1 MKSRYRGYAWLFGEA
16 VVVVLGVLIALA
28 VDRAAQR
35 IDRDALETTQLR
47 GLIRDFHEAD
57 SVAEAARSSAEWRDR
72 LGRELL
78 LVLGGADPVDL
89 DAVGLARAI
98 EFPGWHYMPPFPRET
113 WEDLVGTGGLGA
125 IRDPGV
131 RRAVS
136 QFYRYVEQ
144 VRIFNAE
151 WVTLSGS
158 YRDDVRLI
166 LPAASRLALTKEF
179 MGGDSVVF
187 SDLPPLDELLRRVR
201 RWPDLEGH
209 LSDVLLSNAAATDL
223 YADLGREARDV
234 LNMLEARLDA
244 S

>member
-1 MKSRYRGYAWLFGEA
+1 MKSKYKGYAWLLGEA

-28 VDRAAQR
+28 VDRAAQS

-47 GLIRDFHEAD
+47 GLVRDFQDAD
-57 SVAEAARSSAEWRDR
+57 SVAEGARLSAEWRDG

-78 LVLGGADPVDL
+78 LVLGGADAGDL
-89 DAVGLARAI
+89 DAAGLARAI

-113 WEDLVGTGGLGA
+113 WEDLVGTGELGA
-125 IRDPGV
+125 IRDPEV

-144 VRIFNAE
+144 LRMFNAE
-151 WVTLSGS
+151 WVRISRS

-179 MGGDSVVF
+179 MGGDSVLV
-187 SDLPPLDELLRRVR
+187 SDLPPVDELVRRVR
-201 RWPDLEGH
+201 GWPDLEGH
-209 LSDVLLSNAAATDL
+209 LSEVLLSNAAATNLYTDL
-223 YADLGREARDV
+223 RREARDV
-234 LNMLEARLDA
+234 LQLLEARLDA